1 MSVCDSVV
9 QVDFDLQDAFFQLK
23 SHAFDCLVIT
33 CALINK
39 FMHCSWITWL
49 FY

>member
-9 QVDFDLQDAFFQLK
+9 QVDFDLQDVFFKQLK

-33 CALINK
+33 CAY
-39 FMHCSWITWL
+39 FFS
-49 FY
+49 

>member
-1 MSVCDSVV
+1 MTLSVCVSVCDSVV

-33 CALINK
+33 CAYFN
-39 FMHCSWITWL
+39 
-49 FY
+49 